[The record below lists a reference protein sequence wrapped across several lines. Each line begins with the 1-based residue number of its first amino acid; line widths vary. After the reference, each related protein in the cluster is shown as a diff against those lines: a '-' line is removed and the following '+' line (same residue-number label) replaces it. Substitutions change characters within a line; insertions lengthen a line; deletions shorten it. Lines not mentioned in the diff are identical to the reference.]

1 MWAILYTMPKQFCL
15 TVILVL
21 GATSAFAQAANGVR
35 NLTPGPS
42 HTKAITPMDRPE
54 IKVQRVD
61 IEPNST
67 RGMHAHDDVI
77 YHVFM
82 TTDAPLTL
90 KIEGEGDV
98 HLEPWQAHFFTG
110 GTVHAI
116 VNDTAQSVRFIEI
129 FINKPKDGKTAAMD
143 PAAAEALARAFAQ

>member
-1 MWAILYTMPKQFCL
+1 MLRRISLAAA
-15 TVILVL
+15 VL
-21 GATSAFAQAANGVR
+21 LLAAASGFAQTANGVR

-61 IEPNST
+61 IEPNAT

-90 KIEGEGDV
+90 SIEGEGDV
-98 HLEPWQAHFFTG
+98 HLAPWEAHFFKG

-116 VNDTAQSVRFIEI
+116 TNNSAESVRFIEI
-129 FINKPKDGKTAAMD
+129 FVNKPKDGKTAAID
-143 PAAAEALARAFAQ
+143 PAAVMAIARAFSDSKP

>member
-1 MWAILYTMPKQFCL
+1 MFKRVCPTAVALM
-15 TVILVL
+15 LV
-21 GATSAFAQAANGVR
+21 ASSSAFAQAAPGVR

-42 HTKAITPMDRPE
+42 HTKAITPLDRPE

-90 KIEGEGDV
+90 NIEGEGEV
-98 HLEPWQAHFFTG
+98 HLAPWEAHFFKG

-116 VNDTAQSVRFIEI
+116 TNTSAEPVRFIEI
-129 FINKPKDGKTAAMD
+129 FVNKPKDGKTAAID
-143 PAAAEALARAFAQ
+143 PAAVEAIARALAK

>member
-1 MWAILYTMPKQFCL
+1 MFRRVLLAAMAL
-15 TVILVL
+15 TVLVS
-21 GATSAFAQAANGVR
+21 ASAFAQANGVR

-61 IEPNST
+61 IEPNAT

-90 KIEGEGDV
+90 SIEGEGDV
-98 HLEPWQAHFFTG
+98 HLAPWEAHFFKG

-116 VNDTAQSVRFIEI
+116 TNTSAESVRFIEI
-129 FINKPKDGKTAAMD
+129 FVNKPKDGKTASID
-143 PAAAEALARAFAQ
+143 PAALEALARAFAP

>member
-1 MWAILYTMPKQFCL
+1 MLKRVTLTAIALSFL
-15 TVILVL
+15 
-21 GATSAFAQAANGVR
+21 ASSSAFAQASGVR
-35 NLTPGPS
+35 NLTPGPT

-82 TTDAPLTL
+82 TTDGPLTL
-90 KIEGEGDV
+90 SIEGEGDV
-98 HLEPWQAHFFTG
+98 HLAPWEAHFFKG

-116 VNDTAQSVRFIEI
+116 TNSSAESVRFIEI
-129 FINKPKDGKTAAMD
+129 FVNKPKDGKTAAID
-143 PAAAEALARAFAQ
+143 PAAVELLARALER

>member
-1 MWAILYTMPKQFCL
+1 MLKRATLAAIALSF
-15 TVILVL
+15 LVSS
-21 GATSAFAQAANGVR
+21 GVFAQAPGVR
-35 NLTPGPS
+35 NLTPGPT

-90 KIEGEGDV
+90 SIEGEGDV
-98 HLEPWQAHFFTG
+98 HLAPWEAHFFKG

-116 VNDTAQSVRFIEI
+116 TNTTAGSVRFIEI
-129 FINKPKDGKTAAMD
+129 FVNKPKDGKTAAID
-143 PAAAEALARAFAQ
+143 PAAVELLARALAE

>member
-1 MWAILYTMPKQFCL
+1 MLKRVCL
-15 TVILVL
+15 AAVALVII
-21 GATSAFAQAANGVR
+21 ASSSAFGQAANGVR
-35 NLTPGPS
+35 NLTPGPT

-90 KIEGEGDV
+90 SIEGESDV
-98 HLEPWQAHFFTG
+98 HLAPWEAHFFKG

-116 VNDTAQSVRFIEI
+116 TNSSAQSVRFIEI
-129 FINKPKDGKTAAMD
+129 FVNKPKDGKTAAID
-143 PAAAEALARAFAQ
+143 PATVEAIARAFAQ

>member
-1 MWAILYTMPKQFCL
+1 
-15 TVILVL
+15 
-21 GATSAFAQAANGVR
+21 
-35 NLTPGPS
+35 
-42 HTKAITPMDRPE
+42 MDRPE

-61 IEPNST
+61 IEPNAT

-90 KIEGEGDV
+90 SIEGEGDV
-98 HLEPWQAHFFTG
+98 HLGPWEAHFFKG

-116 VNDTAQSVRFIEI
+116 TNSSAESVRFIEI
-129 FINKPKDGKTAAMD
+129 FVNKPKDGKTAALD
-143 PAAAEALARAFAQ
+143 PAAVEAIARAFAK